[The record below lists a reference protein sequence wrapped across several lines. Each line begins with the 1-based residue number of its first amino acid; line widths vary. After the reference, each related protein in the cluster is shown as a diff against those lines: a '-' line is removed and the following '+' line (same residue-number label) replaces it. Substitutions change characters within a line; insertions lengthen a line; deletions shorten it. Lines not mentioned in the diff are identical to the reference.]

1 MMTTR
6 ILCFKRRIFL
16 ILLEKFYNS
25 DTLVII
31 ITNMFNF
38 LNKDKKPE
46 NIKQVLDLIKKMGA
60 KIESL
65 EKEIETLKEESNF
78 AVKKVGMIRFNPFS
92 KVGGDMSFSIAL
104 LDSNNSGAVIT
115 SLFSQQG
122 NRVYGKPVENGVSEY
137 TLSDEEKKA
146 IEKAI
151 QKT

>member
-1 MMTTR
+1 
-6 ILCFKRRIFL
+6 
-16 ILLEKFYNS
+16 
-25 DTLVII
+25 
-31 ITNMFNF
+31 MFNF
-38 LNKDKKPE
+38 TDKNKKPE
-46 NIKQVLDLIKKMGA
+46 NINQVLDLIKKMGK
-60 KIESL
+60 KIEGL
-65 EKEIETLKEESNF
+65 EKEIEILKEESNF
-78 AVKKVGMIRFNPFS
+78 TVKKVGMIRFNPFS

-151 QKT
+151 QKHD